1 MVGTA
6 SDSQPH
12 LLLEIQMNQFVGI
25 AIIFAATLCTAK
37 SQAAVPAPEILI
49 EFPAKYSRFSSQF
62 SLGKALADS
71 GTAVPAIYFNLASS
85 SPQLFYLWVSDGT
98 VEGTHPATPGTVDGS
113 QATRDGGGQFFTAL
127 DGAGL
132 LQVFRTDGPESSVR
146 ALTEEPVQSTSLK
159 GALGNDALLSRPG
172 PSGQTDAWQVDGDTG
187 AATLLG
193 RLPTSGTE
201 WATIGQSAIGISYS
215 GPNGYRVTGLP
226 GVGNLPI
233 DLPAPT
239 PNTFWD
245 YPHRMGAGTRI
256 ACVKAFTHY
265 VNPPDIR
272 QELYCTDGT
281 VQGTH
286 RPISTDT
293 HLGIGLLD
301 YVEFY
306 PLGEKLL
313 VYGVSYPFFGTPT
326 ITDGTDSGTYP
337 LIEQGV
343 NSWTLCSN
351 DQYGKVYFTASS
363 SIPRLFITDG
373 SLAGTRSIMNLPPN
387 AYQCESKG
395 SAIAGSSLAYL
406 QIETKLF
413 RTDGSESGTYAV
425 AGSPPMLSG
434 GGLGEP
440 PLRIAALGRWLVFA
454 APLANGQQALWRLD
468 VDTIFSDGAGD

>member
-1 MVGTA
+1 
-6 SDSQPH
+6 
-12 LLLEIQMNQFVGI
+12 MNKLVGI
-25 AIIFAATLCTAK
+25 VVAVVATLGAAK
-37 SQAAVPAPEILI
+37 SLAAVPAPELLI
-49 EFPAKYSRFSSQF
+49 EFPASYSRFSSQF
-62 SLGKALADS
+62 SLGRALTES
-71 GTAVPAIYFNLASS
+71 GATVPAIYFNLAST

-98 VEGTHPATPGTVDGS
+98 AEGTHPATPGTINGS
-113 QATRDGGGQFFTAL
+113 QATRGSIGQFFTAL

-146 ALTEEPVQSTSLK
+146 VLTEEPVQSTSLK
-159 GALGNDALLSRPG
+159 GVLGNDALLSRPG

-215 GPNGYRVTGLP
+215 GPDGYRVTGLP
-226 GVGNLPI
+226 GIGIPPI
-233 DLPAPT
+233 DIPAPT

-281 VQGTH
+281 IQGTH
-286 RPISTDT
+286 RPTSTDT
-293 HLGIGLLD
+293 NLGIGLLD

-306 PLGEKLL
+306 PLGDKLL

-337 LIEQGV
+337 LVEQGV

-351 DQYGKVYFTASS
+351 DQSGKVYFTTNS

-373 SLAGTRSIMNLPPN
+373 SVAGTRSIMNLPPN

-406 QIETKLF
+406 QIKTELF
-413 RTDGSESGTYAV
+413 RTDGSESGTYPV
-425 AGSPPMLSG
+425 AGAPTMLSG

-440 PLRIAALGRWLVFA
+440 PLRIAALGKWLVFA
-454 APLANGQQALWRLD
+454 VPLSDGRQSLWRLNI
-468 VDTIFSDGAGD
+468 DTIFQDGVDD